1 MSLNNESKNLVKKV
15 FAAIEEEKRE
25 AYMYG
30 YTKGVESMFDR
41 AKNWRDSIVRLKDAP
56 RAMENVPVAP
66 EPCVKDETCKT
77 VKDYFQKTN
86 EELDELKQELMNVAE
101 LCNDIGDA
109 KININSMHSYNENSL
124 DSDTRRAIAEEAADV
139 CTAITSLLEALG
151 IGFKERNET
160 QRHVNAHN
168 HERGRN

>member
-1 MSLNNESKNLVKKV
+1 MTLDENTKKLRDEV
-15 FAAIEEEKRE
+15 YAVIERRE
-25 AYMYG
+25 QDAYMKG
-30 YTKGVESMFDR
+30 YTAGVESMFDR
-41 AKNWRDSIVRLKDAP
+41 AKNLRDSIVRLKDAP

-109 KININSMHSYNENSL
+109 KININSMHSYDENSL

-151 IGFKERNET
+151 IGFKERNEA
-160 QRHVNAHN
+160 QRRVNEHN